1 MIGTADLCATWW
13 LLWKWLVGKI
23 FFVVVEFDL
32 MPIEL
37 LTGDEIPLAT
47 KAWMAVLPLE
57 RSNVRL
63 VVASIMVNVVEL
75 AMERYC
81 CGYCAE

>member
-1 MIGTADLCATWW
+1 
-13 LLWKWLVGKI
+13 
-23 FFVVVEFDL
+23 

-63 VVASIMVNVVEL
+63 VVASIMVNVVEEL
-75 AMERYC
+75 AMERC

>member
-75 AMERYC
+75 AMERC

>member
-1 MIGTADLCATWW
+1 LSNFTRKQKNANKLTFD
-13 LLWKWLVGKI
+13 
-23 FFVVVEFDL
+23 VVEFDL

-63 VVASIMVNVVEL
+63 VVASIIMVVVVEL
-75 AMERYC
+75 AMERC

>member
-1 MIGTADLCATWW
+1 MNANKLT
-13 LLWKWLVGKI
+13 
-23 FFVVVEFDL
+23 FVVVEFDL

-37 LTGDEIPLAT
+37 VTGDEIPLAT

-63 VVASIMVNVVEL
+63 VVASIMAVVVEL
-75 AMERYC
+75 AMESC

>member
-23 FFVVVEFDL
+23 FFDVVEFDL

-63 VVASIMVNVVEL
+63 VVASIIMVVVVEL
-75 AMERYC
+75 AMERC